1 MQTRQL
7 LTAAILALVSTTAGA
22 QAAAKVKEGDA
33 ALLKRNP
40 AGALAAYDAALKTE
54 PKNVTALW
62 HAAHA
67 AVISG
72 EYAKSDVQDSMYS
85 LAESYARRAVDADS
99 NSVGARFALAEVLG
113 RIAQKIDS
121 PISKLP
127 YSREVYANVNAC
139 LKLDPKNAEC
149 DHILGVWNLEVM
161 KVDEGQRSMAVS
173 FMGATE
179 IGEASFDKAIAY
191 LQRAIAIEPKR
202 VVHHLDLGR
211 VYATKGDAAKAKAE
225 FNTALKLP
233 SVDYNDGHYKDD
245 AKKALADLAK
255 Q

>member
-1 MQTRQL
+1 
-7 LTAAILALVSTTAGA
+7 
-22 QAAAKVKEGDA
+22 
-33 ALLKRNP
+33 
-40 AGALAAYDAALKTE
+40 
-54 PKNVTALW
+54 
-62 HAAHA
+62 
-67 AVISG
+67 
-72 EYAKSDVQDSMYS
+72 
-85 LAESYARRAVDADS
+85 
-99 NSVGARFALAEVLG
+99 
-113 RIAQKIDS
+113 
-121 PISKLP
+121 
-127 YSREVYANVNAC
+127 
-139 LKLDPKNAEC
+139 
-149 DHILGVWNLEVM
+149 M